1 MPYIDE
7 DRVRLEGDTGALAD
21 AVRASRFRKQGV
33 FTSPRPGGKLIAIR
47 FRGGDRLENRA
58 FIALLL
64 WLNEQGVHFGYDY
77 KQGMDPEG
85 LMATLQ
91 ERGMLTEPF
100 RNIYWRGTD
109 TWYSEEIRPGKDPGD
124 GC

>member
-1 MPYIDE
+1 M
-7 DRVRLEGDTGALAD
+7 R
-21 AVRASRFRKQGV
+21 
-33 FTSPRPGGKLIAIR
+33 
-47 FRGGDRLENRA
+47 
-58 FIALLL
+58 
-64 WLNEQGVHFGYDY
+64 FGYDY

-109 TWYSEEIRPGKDPGD
+109 TWYSDEIRPGRKADHD
-124 GC
+124 